1 MDMKTAVAF
10 IVYSRPETTRRV
22 FERIRKAKPPRIYLI
37 ADGPKVPE
45 QSSVCEEV
53 RNIVESGIDWNCELN
68 RIYSDK
74 NLGCA
79 RRVQTGLDLVFKQ
92 EDQAIILE
100 DDTLPDPSFFKFC
113 EELLFRYKSN
123 ESVFHIC
130 GMNMFPQLF
139 TGENSYCFTSIA
151 NMWGWATW
159 SRAWKHYDLQMK
171 DWATENQKELLNKW
185 CLGNSLRKGMAK
197 MFDIHCNNNDPW
209 TWDYQWFYACWR
221 NGGMAV
227 LPAKNIVSNIGIGPS
242 ATHTVSDISIPLFP
256 SCLQSLNSPLT
267 HPQEIERD
275 LSIEKQYRKLE
286 ETPKSR
292 RFKNF
297 LAKIFPFITKLKK
310 RSAIAQKTNH

>member
-1 MDMKTAVAF
+1 
-10 IVYSRPETTRRV
+10 
-22 FERIRKAKPPRIYLI
+22 
-37 ADGPKVPE
+37 
-45 QSSVCEEV
+45 
-53 RNIVESGIDWNCELN
+53 
-68 RIYSDK
+68 
-74 NLGCA
+74 
-79 RRVQTGLDLVFKQ
+79 VFKQ

-221 NGGMAV
+221 NGRTSSKKHCV
-227 LPAKNIVSNIGIGPS
+227 EYWDWS
-242 ATHTVSDISIPLFP
+242 ISHAYCKRHLDSFISKLSTIP
-256 SCLQSLNSPLT
+256 
-267 HPQEIERD
+267 E
-275 LSIEKQYRKLE
+275 
-286 ETPKSR
+286 
-292 RFKNF
+292 
-297 LAKIFPFITKLKK
+297 FPFDSSSRDRK
-310 RSAIAQKTNH
+310 RFIY